1 MPKPTF
7 FNLANDKQ
15 ERIMDAIIKE
25 MGEHTFEHIN
35 INNIIKDANIPR
47 GSFYQYFEDKKDMY
61 DYFYT
66 YIAKKKFEYWGNLL
80 NFDEDIPFLDRFY
93 MIYMKGYEFTRDY
106 PDLVQVGK
114 KVLSSDFM
122 TQSDQAKMS
131 MKIAIDHYA
140 KYIKIDQEKGRI
152 RKDIDPVFLSTML
165 LEMMNKLSIDDLM
178 KDQFSMENIEKNV
191 KMMIDILKKGIQTHV

>member
-93 MIYMKGYEFTRDY
+93 MIYLKGYEFTRDY

-114 KVLSSDFM
+114 KMLSSDFM

>member
-7 FNLANDKQ
+7 FNLVNDKQ

-80 NFDEDIPFLDRFY
+80 NFDEDIPFLERFY
-93 MIYMKGYEFTRDY
+93 MIYLKGYEFTRDY

-114 KVLSSDFM
+114 KILSSDFM

-152 RKDIDPVFLSTML
+152 RKDIDAVFLSTML